1 MKSFI
6 YKSLAGFLVF
16 TMIFTPSLVG
26 VALAQTTPTPAS
38 DRDIQTV
45 KQLAKVGYLG
55 DKKDFYLSAKSLSA
69 SDVIDAL
76 LKINDQIMKID
87 MKTFDSDQKIYQLTD
102 LQTLLKLTQDKV
114 EDIRARKVSA
124 WKLEN
129 RLQKMIAIL
138 TPEEDETETTTA
150 SEAVTPVPSAT
161 PTVVVPTAT
170 ATPIPGPSREE
181 WSELKQSF
189 KELNKKT
196 VEMQDAYDIKLATIK
211 KVDDDIKLGNSD
223 IQEQLKLVKKLLD
236 RVQDDLKKSED
247 RFEGIEEKVKQK
259 LTVDTEMQQELK
271 VMRKDLRDN
280 TEDVSVLKKEVAK
293 LDKTDSLQNQS
304 PIDDFLGSKWVAG
317 GALVIGLTAL
327 TISLTR

>member
-1 MKSFI
+1 
-6 YKSLAGFLVF
+6 
-16 TMIFTPSLVG
+16 VG
-26 VALAQTTPTPAS
+26 AAFAQTTPTPAS
-38 DRDIQTV
+38 DADIQTV
-45 KQLAKVGYLG
+45 KQLAKAGYLG
-55 DKKDFYLSAKSLSA
+55 DKKDLYLSAKSLTA
-69 SDVIDAL
+69 NDVVDAL

-87 MKTFDSDQKIYQLTD
+87 MKTFDPDQQTYQLAD
-102 LQTLLKLTQDKV
+102 LQTLLKLTQDRAA
-114 EDIRARKVSA
+114 DIRARKASA

-129 RLQKMIAIL
+129 RLQKMITIL
-138 TPEEDETETTTA
+138 TPEEETETEPETA
-150 SEAVTPVPSAT
+150 AVTPVPSPT
-161 PTVVVPTAT
+161 PTVVAPTAT

-181 WSELKQSF
+181 WTELKQSL
-189 KELNKKT
+189 KDLNKKT
-196 VEMQDAYDIKLATIK
+196 VEMQDAYEIKLATSK

-236 RVQDDLKKSED
+236 RVQEDLKKSED

-259 LTVDTEMQQELK
+259 LSIDIEMQQELK

-293 LDKTDSLQNQS
+293 LDKTDSLQNQN